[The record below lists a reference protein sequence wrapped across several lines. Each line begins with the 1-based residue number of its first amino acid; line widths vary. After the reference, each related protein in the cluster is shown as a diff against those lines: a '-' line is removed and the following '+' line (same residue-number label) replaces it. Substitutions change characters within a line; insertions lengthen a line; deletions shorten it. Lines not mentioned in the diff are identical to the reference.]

1 LQNRLRESGINATV
15 VDAGVSG
22 DTTAAGLQRLAF
34 TLDNL
39 PRTPDLVI
47 LGLGGNDAL
56 RQISAQQTRQNM
68 TAMMEELDKRGI
80 KVVLTGMRAP
90 PNLGP
95 DYAKA
100 FEPIWPEMA
109 QRYQAA
115 LYPFI
120 LENVITDPG
129 LMLADGIHPNA
140 EGIERMADAIAPIAA
155 GELPKQ

>member
-1 LQNRLRESGINATV
+1 M
-15 VDAGVSG
+15 D
-22 DTTAAGLQRLAF
+22 
-34 TLDNL
+34 
-39 PRTPDLVI
+39 
-47 LGLGGNDAL
+47 
-56 RQISAQQTRQNM
+56 
-68 TAMMEELDKRGI
+68 ELDKRGI

-100 FEPIWPEMA
+100 FEPIWPQIA

-120 LENVITDPG
+120 LESVITDPG

-140 EGIERMADAIAPIAA
+140 EGIARITDAIAPIAA
-155 GELPKQ
+155 GELSKQ